1 MKRLKHKIK
10 SFINLLPNKV
20 WTAIIAVVVL
30 SIAIGFSVLF
40 VLKENE
46 RKTMLKEHFIEA
58 STSTELSNKLLNQKE
73 ENYFVLGYSGNSADE
88 SIIKEFKEV
97 SKNNENI
104 GWYAIDL
111 TVYKGL
117 LGSNT
122 ISPTSGQIF
131 TYLSALN
138 NEAQYWFVTSNYEK
152 DGNGN
157 FIYEK
162 SENGEQVK
170 KLIDKSFKLYQT
182 GFYNSNQLAIEIDW
196 VEENGAPYNEIGN
209 VEQVPNEMSL
219 QWTSVDVKT
228 DEETNK
234 KYVEIVLKATSLIKS
249 SKNDD
254 KKEAIFDSSKI
265 VLKSKDKA
273 IRLESEPESKVLNN
287 DSVTTI
293 TLKFVYNASDWDLNN
308 LELLYNYKEDKNLS
322 WRIFRP
328 AL

>member
-1 MKRLKHKIK
+1 MKRIKHKIK
-10 SFINLLPNKV
+10 SIIGLLPNKV
-20 WTAIIAVVVL
+20 WTVII
-30 SIAIGFSVLF
+30 SVLLLSVAVGFGVWF

-58 STSTELSNKLLNQKE
+58 TTSTELSNKLLNQKE

-88 SIIKEFKEV
+88 SLIRELKEV
-97 SKNNENI
+97 AKNNENI

-111 TVYKGL
+111 NVYQGL
-117 LGSNT
+117 LGSNS
-122 ISPTSGQIF
+122 ISPTNGQIF

-152 DGNGN
+152 DGQGN
-157 FIYEK
+157 YVYETDE
-162 SENGEQVK
+162 SGNQNK
-170 KLIDKSFKLYQT
+170 KFVDKSFKLYQT
-182 GFYNSNQLAIEIDW
+182 GFYNSSQLAIEINW

-228 DEETNK
+228 DETTNK
-234 KYVEIVLKATSLIKS
+234 KYVEVVIKATSLIKNDKENQS
-249 SKNDD
+249 TAMFDYSKV
-254 KKEAIFDSSKI
+254 
-265 VLKSKDKA
+265 VLKSKGKA
-273 IRLESEPESKVLNN
+273 IALEGDPEVKSLDS

-293 TLKFVYNASDWDLNN
+293 TLRFVHNTKDWDLNN
-308 LELLYNYKEDKNLS
+308 LELLYNYTDDKSLN
-322 WRIFRP
+322 WKIFRP